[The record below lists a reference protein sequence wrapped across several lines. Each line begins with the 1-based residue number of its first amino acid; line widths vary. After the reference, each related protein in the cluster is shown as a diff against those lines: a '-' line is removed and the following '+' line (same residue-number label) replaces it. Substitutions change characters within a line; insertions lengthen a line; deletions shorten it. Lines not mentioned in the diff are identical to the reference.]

1 MKKGFVLVLI
11 LIVGFVLVCGISRA
25 QDDYITVVVK
35 QGDTLW
41 GIAKEYLKDP
51 TKWPEILKYNNI
63 PDPNFIKPG
72 MVLKIPRSL
81 LKKAPPDSPP
91 SYSQPTQTLQPSPPS
106 DVIGKPAKADVIH
119 ISGEVIRIP
128 DKASPEAISNG
139 GRIGS
144 GDRLTTDI
152 SSFATMTL
160 PAASELT
167 VGAESRLKFEILQEA
182 EGTPG
187 GKLVIS
193 MERGM
198 LRLNTGKKGLAVTI
212 KAGAVTI
219 QCTDAKL
226 QVRSEE
232 GVLTFVEVYRGN
244 VMVTYKSSTVTV
256 PAKKG
261 IAITKDVLPS
271 PRSLPPAPE
280 LKAFSF
286 DADDGPHGGV
296 MWEHPAGVASYRL
309 EVAYDEK
316 FRRTIYIAGY
326 AGNTLDFAFF
336 RQFPPGDYAFRL
348 IAVNA
353 DGLWGIPSS
362 AMVFQQ

>member
-1 MKKGFVLVLI
+1 MILLMLAIFVLI
-11 LIVGFVLVCGISRA
+11 CGMSGA
-25 QDDYITVVVK
+25 QDEDYITVVVK

-51 TKWPEILKYNNI
+51 AKWPEILKYNNI

-72 MVLKIPRSL
+72 MVIKIPRAL
-81 LKKAPPDSPP
+81 LKKSPP
-91 SYSQPTQTLQPSPPS
+91 ASPPPPSQPNQNLPPSPPA
-106 DVIGKPAKADVIH
+106 DVVGKPAKASVIH
-119 ISGEVIRIP
+119 VAGDVIRIP
-128 DKASPEAISNG
+128 DKTPPEAISNG
-139 GRIGS
+139 GKIGG

-152 SSFATMTL
+152 FSFTTIIL
-160 PAASELT
+160 PAGSELT
-167 VGAESRLKFEILQEA
+167 VGAESGLKFDTLQEA

-187 GKLVIS
+187 GKLVILL
-193 MERGM
+193 ERGM
-198 LRLNTGKKGLAVTI
+198 LRINTGKKGLAVTI
-212 KAGAVTI
+212 RAGNLTV
-219 QCTDAKL
+219 QCTDAKF

-244 VMVTYKSSTVTV
+244 VMVTYKGATVTV

-261 IAITKDVLPS
+261 VAVTKDVLPS
-271 PRSLPPAPE
+271 PRVLPPAPE

-286 DADDGPHGGV
+286 DSEDGPHGGV

-309 EVAYDEK
+309 EVAFDEK
-316 FRRTIYIAGY
+316 FQRTIYIAGY

-348 IAVNA
+348 IPVNT

-362 AMVFQQ
+362 PMVFQQ

>member
-1 MKKGFVLVLI
+1 MKSKLIIALLLTSFV
-11 LIVGFVLVCGISRA
+11 FVAVNSRA

-81 LKKAPPDSPP
+81 LKKLPPDSPP
-91 SYSQPTQTLQPSPPS
+91 PPSQPTQTLQPSTPL
-106 DVIGKPAKADVIH
+106 DVVGKPAKASVIH
-119 ISGEVIRIP
+119 VSGEVIRIP
-128 DKASPEAISNG
+128 DKTPPEALSNG
-139 GRIGS
+139 GKIGG

-152 SSFATMTL
+152 SSFTTMTL
-160 PAASELT
+160 PAGSELT
-167 VGAESRLKFEILQEA
+167 VGAESRLKFDTLQEA

-187 GKLVIS
+187 GKLLIS
-193 MERGM
+193 LERGM
-198 LRLNTGKKGLAVTI
+198 LRINTGKRGLAITI
-212 KAGAVTI
+212 RAGNVTI

-244 VMVTYKSSTVTV
+244 VMVTYKGSTVTV

-261 IAITKDVLPS
+261 VAITKDVLPS
-271 PRSLPPAPE
+271 PRALPPAPE

-286 DADDGPHGGV
+286 DAEDGPHGGV
-296 MWEHPAGVASYRL
+296 MWEHPTGVSSYRL
-309 EVAYDEK
+309 EIAFDEK
-316 FRRTIYIAGY
+316 FQRTIYIAGY

-348 IAVNA
+348 IPVNA
-353 DGLWGIPSS
+353 DGLWGVPSS
-362 AMVFQQ
+362 PMVFQQ